1 MGRVP
6 IWFLSV
12 GTNLGECCP
21 KKDHE
26 KLILPYFSG
35 SRGVAILDCDPHS
48 KAGSTRG
55 VLKVSSGKDFEIQ
68 SLKVRHSF
76 SIERDKIKTLSQKSK
91 EIPSLSGV
99 VCECG

>member
-1 MGRVP
+1 M
-6 IWFLSV
+6 SV

-26 KLILPYFSG
+26 KFILPYFSG